1 MNETS
6 VPVGGIVLAGGH
18 SRRMGA
24 SKAWLMLGGESML
37 QRVVRIVADV
47 VTPVVVA
54 AHPDQ
59 ALPPLPQN
67 VRTVHDTIND
77 VGPLAGLAAGFEAL
91 AGECEAAFVISCD
104 QPLIKPEVIRRLV
117 EQLGEKRAVVV
128 AHEGHRHPLTAV
140 YRLDTR
146 WLLSEQI
153 SRGNLS
159 VCAFSE
165 RCAAYVVTGDA
176 LRNVDPT
183 LDSLRNINDPDE
195 YDRLVRSHVG

>member
-128 AHEGHRHPLTAV
+128 AHEGHRH
-140 YRLDTR
+140 
-146 WLLSEQI
+146 WLFGE
-153 SRGNLS
+153 
-159 VCAFSE
+159 
-165 RCAAYVVTGDA
+165 
-176 LRNVDPT
+176 
-183 LDSLRNINDPDE
+183 
-195 YDRLVRSHVG
+195 